1 MRKLAHHDWKEVVRL
16 KKWIAATLAT
26 VAIIA
31 MGVAAAAFAAT
42 PAQPGSPKIIK
53 IMGKNG
59 YIGTMVLRGNKYVL
73 SGPQGAARTSEGGN
87 NVGAP
92 PGWSEVVCAGG
103 PGGETI
109 VLGPADELP
118 PGLVSAVLA
127 ALERGTAWYATKDG
141 QTVLFLSGEPDPED
155 GWEDIV
161 EVSFTAGACPPGG
174 GGKPKPVPGPPPRA
188 IYCTV
193 EGNTHPYTGEPI
205 RPGTALNLVL
215 GQPDTSSNYKGATPA
230 NYIQGGKP
238 DGSDVGA
245 SCDALRAGDRPT
257 NRRVDGTGEYTDVPG
272 AIYPEII
279 RTCPHR
285 SIGDPVEPLGARLGS
300 GSTKFITDLLLCYLL

>member
-155 GWEDIV
+155 GHGVVDLARHDPARDRRAELTR
-161 EVSFTAGACPPGG
+161 SRGGAGA
-174 GGKPKPVPGPPPRA
+174 
-188 IYCTV
+188 
-193 EGNTHPYTGEPI
+193 
-205 RPGTALNLVL
+205 
-215 GQPDTSSNYKGATPA
+215 
-230 NYIQGGKP
+230 
-238 DGSDVGA
+238 
-245 SCDALRAGDRPT
+245 
-257 NRRVDGTGEYTDVPG
+257 
-272 AIYPEII
+272 
-279 RTCPHR
+279 
-285 SIGDPVEPLGARLGS
+285 GARDERQAKAGGNAAS
-300 GSTKFITDLLLCYLL
+300 N